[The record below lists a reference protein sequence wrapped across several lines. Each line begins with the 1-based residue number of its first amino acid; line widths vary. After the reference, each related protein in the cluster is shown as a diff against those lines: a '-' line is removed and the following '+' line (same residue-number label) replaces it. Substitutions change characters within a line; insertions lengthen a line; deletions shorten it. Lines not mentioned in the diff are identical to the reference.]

1 MKQSTFRT
9 VLRAIRQKTAV
20 TLMFLLILQ
29 ATSFA
34 QTQTS
39 ILVDPATTNVVLGQ
53 SFTAFVRIDVAT
65 AGAVSSVQIG
75 LNFDRSK
82 LQVTNI
88 TRPSSALFTT
98 EAIALPSDYSVMNGT
113 GAGAGQITY
122 QAAMPAGSTT
132 TDFNIL
138 AITFTTTG
146 LGSTPLTF
154 NTTVPRLTRAALGGT
169 VVAGPPANAPIN
181 GVVNILSCP
190 TPPQV
195 TIANPPTCNGQ
206 AFFLYASGSTAG
218 TGPFDIVVNGVT
230 YNDVTPGPSGS
241 TFLNVVP
248 ANEKIW
254 PGNPTP
260 SGPDNND
267 GMAIET
273 GVKFRSSVAG
283 FVKGVRFYL
292 GSNSAGTYT
301 GKLYTAAGAVQAQRN
316 FTSVTAN
323 GWNEITFT
331 TPVAIAANTTYVASV
346 YSSVGNYAQTDFGLT
361 SATTTG
367 NLTALAEGTDGS
379 NGVYNYGNGF
389 PTDTWV
395 GHSPNY
401 WVDVLFTPSTFVYN
415 LTSVTDATGCTN
427 VGSPNLQTLTV
438 NSVDCSTLPVT
449 LLNLSATPEN
459 KNVRL
464 RWSTA
469 TEIDNKGFE
478 IQRST
483 NGSTW
488 EGVGY
493 VNGAGNS
500 SVTRNYSY
508 LDEGLFPRRYYYR
521 LKQEDIDGKYK
532 YSMVVAVVLEGKGE
546 FSLGQNYPNPFR
558 TVTTIPYTL
567 AERTQVSL
575 TVYDMNGRVVKV
587 LVNEKRDAGTH
598 AENFHVGG
606 LPAGM
611 YYYKIQAGS
620 FSAVRKLVLN

>member
-1 MKQSTFRT
+1 MQFKICALLLRRT
-9 VLRAIRQKTAV
+9 LISIKKHV
-20 TLMFLLILQ
+20 TIYLLILFITCGQ
-29 ATSFA
+29 AFA
-34 QTQTS
+34 QNVN
-39 ILVDPATTNVVLGQ
+39 ILVNPATTNTSVGANFVV
-53 SFTAFVRIDVAT
+53 TVRVDFISGGSLDAARVYLPFNNTILNVVSVTKTSALPIETYPLDPVAT
-65 AGAVSSVQIG
+65 MNTNGFIKWIAGTTS
-75 LNFDRSK
+75 NFPAADFD
-82 LQVTNI
+82 LLTI
-88 TRPSSALFTT
+88 TFNV
-98 EAIALPSDYSVMNGT
+98 I
-113 GAGAGQITY
+113 
-122 QAAMPAGSTT
+122 QAPAG
-132 TDFNIL
+132 
-138 AITFTTTG
+138 
-146 LGSTPLTF
+146 GSTPLNFGTVF
-154 NTTVPRLTRAALGGT
+154 PNNTTAARSGVFILNSLINGT
-169 VVAGPPANAPIN
+169 VTTCTAPA
-181 GVVNILSCP
+181 L
-190 TPPQV
+190 
-195 TIANPPTCNGQ
+195 TIANTGTCNGQ
-206 AFFLYASGSTAG
+206 PFNLFVNNSTAG
-218 TGPFDIVVNGVT
+218 TGPFDITVNGVT
-230 YNDVTPGPSGS
+230 YNDITPGASG
-241 TFLNVVP
+241 TFLSVFP

-260 SGPDNND
+260 ATPTNND
-267 GMAIET
+267 GLPIET

-292 GSNSAGTYT
+292 GANTAGTYT
-301 GKLYTAAGAVQAQRN
+301 GKLYTGGGALEAQRN

-323 GWNEITFT
+323 GWQEITFT
-331 TPVAIAANTTYVASV
+331 TPVAIPINTTYVASV
-346 YSSVGNYAQTDFGLT
+346 YSSAGNYAQTDFGMV

-367 NLTALAEGTDGS
+367 NLTALADGTDGV
-379 NGVYNYGNGF
+379 NGVYLYGNGF
-389 PTDTWV
+389 PTNTWV

-401 WVDVLFTPSTFVYN
+401 WIDVLFTPANFTYN
-415 LTSVTDATGCTN
+415 LTSITDATGCVTT
-427 VGSPNLQTLTV
+427 GSPIQALNVT
-438 NSVDCSTLPVT
+438 SVDCSTLPVT

-488 EGVGY
+488 EGIGY

-500 SVTRNYSY
+500 SITQNYSY
-508 LDEGLFPRRYYYR
+508 LDQGLFPRRYYYR

-532 YSMVVAVVLEGKGE
+532 YSMVVAVLLEGKGE

-575 TVYDMNGRVVKV
+575 TVYDMNGRVIKT

-606 LPAGM
+606 LPSGL

-620 FSAVRKLVLN
+620 FTAVKKLVLN